1 MGLLPMG
8 ADILPPS
15 DDRVF
20 KLILTSPE
28 AKQGLMNLISSIIGR
43 TVVDVVLLPNE
54 LAPGD
59 TEEKAERFD
68 VNCKIDD
75 GSQVNLEMQASYMVE
90 DLGGQHL
97 NLKGK
102 SIYYLTD
109 LHSSQPAK
117 GLRRYDRL
125 ARSYQITFCSYT
137 IFPNTQDYVN
147 SFSLRHDTTGEL
159 LSDAINLTFVELSKL
174 DEVVKKPVSDMTDLD
189 KWSVFF
195 QYAPDMEHREIV
207 NKVIESE
214 DLLKNSKPQMFL
226 WLCFGIPAVIGLVA
240 GGPVGSLL
248 FGLVFGHTAR
258 WIAGGIIRNKYIA
271 ETVGR
276 LNGKIDINDL
286 LRFLNEYLNY
296 LYPYFHEGKL
306 NAGVLRIPFGIKQ
319 KSTAI
324 IHVIPDKESAGADSW
339 KYVFDAENDPTVLS
353 RIIGITIFSVIQ
365 IYSPKHTCLFK
376 TVPILQAAMEYYLK
390 QYREGTNHV
399 LS

>member
-43 TVVDVVLLPNE
+43 TVIDVVLLPNE

-75 GSQVNLEMQASYMVE
+75 GSQINLEMQASHMIE
-90 DLGGQHL
+90 DLDGQHR

-102 SIYYLTD
+102 SVYYLTD

-137 IFPNTQDYVN
+137 IFSNTHDYMN

-159 LSDAINLTFVELSKL
+159 LSDAISLTFVELSKL
-174 DEVVKKPVSDMTDLD
+174 SEVVKKPVRDMTDLD
-189 KWSVFF
+189 KWSVFL
-195 QYAPDMEHREIV
+195 QYAPDLEHREIV

-214 DLLKNSKPQMFL
+214 EVLQVAGDLLMNISKNERERAIYRSRRKFQTDLQSDLATAEDRGRRQSAFTIAKNLLSMDMPREQV
-226 WLCFGIPAVIGLVA
+226 AAATGLT
-240 GGPVGSLL
+240 L
-248 FGLVFGHTAR
+248 
-258 WIAGGIIRNKYIA
+258 K
-271 ETVGR
+271 
-276 LNGKIDINDL
+276 DL
-286 LRFLNEYLNY
+286 
-296 LYPYFHEGKL
+296 
-306 NAGVLRIPFGIKQ
+306 
-319 KSTAI
+319 
-324 IHVIPDKESAGADSW
+324 ES
-339 KYVFDAENDPTVLS
+339 
-353 RIIGITIFSVIQ
+353 
-365 IYSPKHTCLFK
+365 
-376 TVPILQAAMEYYLK
+376 ILP
-390 QYREGTNHV
+390 
-399 LS
+399 